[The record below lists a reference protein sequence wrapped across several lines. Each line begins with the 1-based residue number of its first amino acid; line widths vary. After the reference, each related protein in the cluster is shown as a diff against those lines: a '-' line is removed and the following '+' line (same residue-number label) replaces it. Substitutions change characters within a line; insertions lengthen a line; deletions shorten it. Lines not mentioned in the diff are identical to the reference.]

1 MLKTPD
7 ATLTQQQSTQG
18 QQGQSKRFKGTHSK
32 NNGSSINLLKAT
44 SKVLAFLNRK
54 SQSSTTSLDHE
65 SQLEPLPES
74 GLFHPQ
80 TNSASQ
86 RREPLHGS
94 LESHHVEKYK
104 HIFQNRP
111 INNINSTS
119 SNNHS
124 SISITSSD
132 KRHYKIYTH
141 GGTTTDD
148 NVHFDS
154 NTHHYVTPTTSI
166 PDGINQQGNRRLAKA
181 SSALLSELEEAED
194 DTERTM
200 EVEYAE
206 QDRLLAK
213 EQLRIVRRN
222 LRTCSP
228 QSLYFRRFAALADDW
243 RNFLPQTRAHH
254 GRSED
259 RYYDARSSVDFDVDS
274 GDEYSVN
281 DLNSDSGA
289 EERVEADD
297 QEWSSV
303 SSSLPPISQ
312 HDKYS
317 RTQTISR
324 SPSRSYIQS
333 TLQAP
338 KPSCLGS
345 TQAVHHAERTHKSG
359 SSSRREAGSTSVTF
373 QVEDLEHFSGMKH
386 ARQNE
391 YKSLQDE
398 NDFYDALFFNDI
410 PALGATSH
418 ISLVSSISASS
429 TQDAD
434 DTDANDADAD
444 EDDNCCGSS
453 TSSSNSS
460 RNIHKSA
467 LARSAATV
475 SRKSRRPKTWL
486 QANPSRTTH
495 HASDKMIVAERR
507 AHELARR
514 FIQQQRLA
522 KATAKSGT
530 TASPAVNAA
539 TCSSA
544 SLTSPSITTAT
555 TTSIP
560 PTTMD
565 DQKGMNK
572 AQKRVRSNE
581 IRRLGVSAFTTSSSK
596 NRHSR
601 RRNLHQPLIMPPPA
615 RFWEIRIE
623 DIVRGIETQFTLG
636 SEEEVGA
643 DVDEYGNENGSVD
656 SLTSLVSAYE
666 DSDVHVEEEEE
677 EEDEE
682 ETKGTKREESTQ
694 DVEAEAETETVGR
707 TALLENEFRASTN
720 GSTVST
726 LCDVATI
733 EASDAS
739 SLVTAATAISVQG
752 HPGLDEQPPQY
763 LDHEL
768 DQVITILPPGTE
780 HESVSD
786 LDQKLNT
793 GAIALLDNV
802 KISEKRMVKEEKAP
816 SNSSSNITAQ
826 MGASQVRPSLTL
838 QTLTYTMGAG
848 IAPGAL
854 SAVENKGR
862 PLGSQHSLTK
872 CNSTSSL
879 YIDSTMAKSDV
890 DETLRAVATVL
901 YDKVLQS
908 HRMNDC
914 RTERIINSS
923 SYMPS
928 ERVMMTQAD
937 IFDFMRFIFD
947 CGQNLGPE
955 NAIITLIYVERIT
968 ELGNL
973 SFHAINW
980 RRLLLGALILSIK
993 VWEDL
998 AVFNS
1003 DVCAIFEGLAVKDV
1017 NALERFS
1024 MAKLQYNVSVKRSL
1038 YAAYYFRL
1046 RDVSEQEY
1054 NLHYGRLTLSMSQ
1067 RDMQM
1072 GPSATGSHYAS
1083 SSSSS
1088 SMARNDSQC
1097 SNGHSR
1103 RSGSQAGLAG
1113 MGMAMAMGMVGHGRG
1128 GSHVPQ
1134 SSSHAASTHH
1144 SKVPVGPG
1152 YRKWTLKPL
1161 SVREADRLEARSSV
1175 FCSNMMMEK
1184 QERKDVGCCWDEYS
1198 ASYSS
1203 GLTTPA
1209 EELYNLSA
1217 TLLAAASSM
1226 HTIASLNST
1235 LTAGSGSNTH
1245 HHHQGSSSSA
1255 SADAML
1261 SKSTSASSNV
1271 TRVSVSGLNRVGYEE
1286 GHLKGEGSNSNNNS
1300 KSGDSGA
1307 GEADDKAATHTTDPP
1322 RRVLRLKKSRSD
1334 FFFQNSTPASIM

>member
-1 MLKTPD
+1 M
-7 ATLTQQQSTQG
+7 
-18 QQGQSKRFKGTHSK
+18 R
-32 NNGSSINLLKAT
+32 
-44 SKVLAFLNRK
+44 
-54 SQSSTTSLDHE
+54 
-65 SQLEPLPES
+65 
-74 GLFHPQ
+74 
-80 TNSASQ
+80 
-86 RREPLHGS
+86 
-94 LESHHVEKYK
+94 KYK

-111 INNINSTS
+111 INNINSTNA
-119 SNNHS
+119 NNHS
-124 SISITSSD
+124 STSITSND
-132 KRHYKIYTH
+132 NGHYEIYTYDE
-141 GGTTTDD
+141 TATDD
-148 NVHFDS
+148 NVYFDS
-154 NTHHYVTPTTSI
+154 NNQHYITPRTSF
-166 PDGINQQGNRRLAKA
+166 PESINQQGNRRLATA
-181 SSALLSELEEAED
+181 SSTLLSELEEAEEK
-194 DTERTM
+194 TERTM

-243 RNFLPQTRAHH
+243 RNFLPQTRAHY

-281 DLNSDSGA
+281 DLNSDSEDG
-289 EERVEADD
+289 EKIEAQEDD
-297 QEWSSV
+297 LLSV
-303 SSSLPPISQ
+303 SISLPPIMQ
-312 HDKYS
+312 HDIYS
-317 RTQTISR
+317 RTQMTSR
-324 SPSRSYIQS
+324 SPSRSSIQH
-333 TLQAP
+333 TLQASR
-338 KPSCLGS
+338 PSCLASSILS
-345 TQAVHHAERTHKSG
+345 TQPAHPTEGTRHNG
-359 SSSRREAGSTSVTF
+359 SNGREAGSTSVTF
-373 QVEDLEHFSGMKH
+373 QVEDLGRSSGVKH
-386 ARQNE
+386 ARKND

-398 NDFYDALFFNDI
+398 NDFYDALFLNDI
-410 PALGATSH
+410 PALGSTSH

-453 TSSSNSS
+453 SSSSSSSSNI
-460 RNIHKSA
+460 NTSA
-467 LARSAATV
+467 LVRSAATV
-475 SRKSRRPKTWL
+475 SRKSRRSKPWL
-486 QANPSRTTH
+486 QANPSRTSH
-495 HASDKMIVAERR
+495 HVSDKMIVAERR

-514 FIQQQRLA
+514 SIQQQRLA
-522 KATAKSGT
+522 KATARSGATALPVATAETYPSANIISPNT
-530 TASPAVNAA
+530 TS
-539 TCSSA
+539 
-544 SLTSPSITTAT
+544 TAT
-555 TTSIP
+555 TTSITT
-560 PTTMD
+560 TTMD
-565 DQKGMNK
+565 EPKGMNK

-581 IRRLGVSAFTTSSSK
+581 IRRLGVSAFTTTSIK

-601 RRNLHQPLIMPPPA
+601 RRNLHQPLILPPPA

-666 DSDVHVEEEEE
+666 DSDVHAEEEEE
-677 EEDEE
+677 KEEQEQVTGKGRE
-682 ETKGTKREESTQ
+682 ETTQ
-694 DVEAEAETETVGR
+694 DTEAEAEAVR
-707 TALLENEFRASTN
+707 RIAPLENESRASTS

-726 LCDVATI
+726 LCDVAAV
-733 EASDAS
+733 EASHAG
-739 SLVTAATAISVQG
+739 SLVTAATALPVQD
-752 HPGLDEQPPQY
+752 HPGPDEQPPQY

-768 DQVITILPPGTE
+768 DQVVFILPPGTE
-780 HESVSD
+780 YESISD
-786 LDQKLNT
+786 RNQTLNT
-793 GAIALLDNV
+793 GAISLLDSQN
-802 KISEKRMVKEEKAP
+802 ISEKHIVEEEKALTH
-816 SNSSSNITAQ
+816 SNSKISTQ
-826 MGASQVRPSLTL
+826 TGASQVRPSLTL
-838 QTLTYTMGAG
+838 QTLTHTMGAG
-848 IAPGAL
+848 IAPGPL

-890 DETLRAVATVL
+890 DETLRAVATIL
-901 YDKVLQS
+901 YEKVLQS

-968 ELGNL
+968 ELGDL

-1067 RDMQM
+1067 RDMQT
-1072 GPSATGSHYAS
+1072 GPSGTGSHCALS

-1088 SMARNDSQC
+1088 SMARNDSHC

-1128 GSHVPQ
+1128 GSHIPQ
-1134 SSSHAASTHH
+1134 SSHTASTHH

-1175 FCSNMMMEK
+1175 YCSNMMMEK

-1198 ASYSS
+1198 HAYAS

-1217 TLLAAASSM
+1217 SLLAAASSM

-1235 LTAGSGSNTH
+1235 LTAGSGPSTH
-1245 HHHQGSSSSA
+1245 YHRPHPLGSSSSS

-1261 SKSTSASSNV
+1261 SKSTSVSSNV
-1271 TRVSVSGLNRVGYEE
+1271 TKASVSGSDRLGPED
-1286 GHLKGEGSNSNNNS
+1286 GHLKGGGSSGHSNS
-1300 KSGDSGA
+1300 KSGDGGAA
-1307 GEADDKAATHTTDPP
+1307 GEGDDKTTVHPTDPP

>member
-7 ATLTQQQSTQG
+7 ATFTQQQNRQR
-18 QQGQSKRFKGTHSK
+18 QQGQPKRFRG
-32 NNGSSINLLKAT
+32 NQI
-44 SKVLAFLNRK
+44 LAFLNRK
-54 SQSSTTSLDHE
+54 SQSSSNSLDHE

-74 GLFHPQ
+74 GLLLPQ
-80 TNSASQ
+80 TNSASH

-94 LESHHVEKYK
+94 LHESDHVDKYK

-111 INNINSTS
+111 INNINGTS
-119 SNNHS
+119 ANNQS
-124 SISITSSD
+124 SSSITSNENNN
-132 KRHYKIYTH
+132 YEIYARDEIA
-141 GGTTTDD
+141 DD
-148 NVHFDS
+148 HNVHFES
-154 NTHHYVTPTTSI
+154 NTQHYVTPKTSFPEGINKQDHRRPTTTSST
-166 PDGINQQGNRRLAKA
+166 PH
-181 SSALLSELEEAED
+181 SEQNPAGD
-194 DTERTM
+194 DTTKGM
-200 EVEYAE
+200 TVEYVE
-206 QDRLLAK
+206 RDRLLAK

-228 QSLYFRRFAALADDW
+228 QSLYFKRFAALADDW
-243 RNFLPQTRAHH
+243 RNFLPQTRVHH
-254 GRSED
+254 DRSED
-259 RYYDARSSVDFDVDS
+259 RYYDARSSSDFEDDSDV
-274 GDEYSVN
+274 EYSLSEQSSAF
-281 DLNSDSGA
+281 DDRDGTEA
-289 EERVEADD
+289 EEE
-297 QEWSSV
+297 ELSP
-303 SSSLPPISQ
+303 SSSGLPPIGQ
-312 HDKYS
+312 YDLYRRVHNAP
-317 RTQTISR
+317 Q
-324 SPSRSYIQS
+324 SPNRSYNQHGS
-333 TLQAP
+333 QASV
-338 KPSCLGS
+338 PSCLVSALSSQHPRHSDG
-345 TQAVHHAERTHKSG
+345 THSN
-359 SSSRREAGSTSVTF
+359 SSSKRETGATSVTF
-373 QVEDLEHFSGMKH
+373 QVGDQEQTTGTKSIWKND
-386 ARQNE
+386 
-391 YKSLQDE
+391 YTSLQDE
-398 NDFYDALFFNDI
+398 SDFYDALFFSDI
-410 PALGATSH
+410 PALGSTSH

-429 TQDAD
+429 AQDAD

-444 EDDNCCGSS
+444 EDDNRSGRGGSS
-453 TSSSNSS
+453 G
-460 RNIHKSA
+460 NINTSA
-467 LARSAATV
+467 LARSAATS
-475 SRKSRRPKTWL
+475 SRGGRRPKAWL
-486 QANPSRTTH
+486 KANPSRTTH
-495 HASDKMIVAERR
+495 HNSDKMIVAERR
-507 AHELARR
+507 AHELAHRS
-514 FIQQQRLA
+514 IQQQRLA
-522 KATAKSGT
+522 KATARSRAPSSPAVTNTTSTTTAATT
-530 TASPAVNAA
+530 TASAA
-539 TCSSA
+539 MIDYKRT
-544 SLTSPSITTAT
+544 
-555 TTSIP
+555 
-560 PTTMD
+560 
-565 DQKGMNK
+565 NK

-581 IRRLGVSAFTTSSSK
+581 IRKLGVSAFTTSLTR

-601 RRNLHQPLIMPPPA
+601 RRNLHQPQILPPQA

-636 SEEEVGA
+636 SEEGGD

-666 DSDVHVEEEEE
+666 YSDADKEHEVVKEE
-677 EEDEE
+677 
-682 ETKGTKREESTQ
+682 KGKGRQEQ
-694 DVEAEAETETVGR
+694 VQKVEAVVTVIPPQ
-707 TALLENEFRASTN
+707 N
-720 GSTVST
+720 GSEASLAGSAAST
-726 LCDVATI
+726 LCEVADI
-733 EASDAS
+733 DEPNNAGG
-739 SLVTAATAISVQG
+739 LVAAATQAPVADHQSF
-752 HPGLDEQPPQY
+752 DEQPPQY

-768 DQVITILPPGTE
+768 DQVIIILPPETQY
-780 HESVSD
+780 ESISKMN
-786 LDQKLNT
+786 QKLVAETTPLVDHEKTSEQHMAEDEEAASKNNT
-793 GAIALLDNV
+793 N
-802 KISEKRMVKEEKAP
+802 M
-816 SNSSSNITAQ
+816 Q

-838 QTLTYTMGAG
+838 QTLTHTMGAG

-854 SAVENKGR
+854 SAIENKGR

-908 HRMNDC
+908 HRKNDC

-1067 RDMQM
+1067 RDMQA
-1072 GPSATGSHYAS
+1072 GQSTITPSYTA
-1083 SSSSS
+1083 SSSS
-1088 SMARNDSQC
+1088 SMARNDSSC
-1097 SNGHSR
+1097 STSHSR
-1103 RSGSQAGLAG
+1103 RSGSQAGLVG
-1113 MGMAMAMGMVGHGRG
+1113 MGMAMAMGMVGHSREASNI
-1128 GSHVPQ
+1128 SH
-1134 SSSHAASTHH
+1134 STNSASTHH

-1175 FCSNMMMEK
+1175 YCSNMMMEK

-1198 ASYSS
+1198 YSYSS
-1203 GLTTPA
+1203 GLATPA

-1217 TLLAAASSM
+1217 SLLAAASSM

-1235 LTAGSGSNTH
+1235 LTAGSVSSH
-1245 HHHQGSSSSA
+1245 HHHQHQGSSSSS
-1255 SADAML
+1255 SAGAAL
-1261 SKSTSASSNV
+1261 SKSTSTSSNV
-1271 TRVSVSGLNRVGYEE
+1271 TKVSASVSDLVGQE
-1286 GHLKGEGSNSNNNS
+1286 GGNQKDEGSGGIGGP
-1300 KSGDSGA
+1300 GDGDA
-1307 GEADDKAATHTTDPP
+1307 KAVHTQDPP

>member
-1 MLKTPD
+1 MT
-7 ATLTQQQSTQG
+7 
-18 QQGQSKRFKGTHSK
+18 
-32 NNGSSINLLKAT
+32 
-44 SKVLAFLNRK
+44 
-54 SQSSTTSLDHE
+54 
-65 SQLEPLPES
+65 
-74 GLFHPQ
+74 
-80 TNSASQ
+80 
-86 RREPLHGS
+86 
-94 LESHHVEKYK
+94 
-104 HIFQNRP
+104 
-111 INNINSTS
+111 
-119 SNNHS
+119 SNNS
-124 SISITSSD
+124 N
-132 KRHYKIYTH
+132 YEIYAH
-141 GGTTTDD
+141 DERVKD
-148 NVHFDS
+148 NNNVHFES
-154 NTHHYVTPTTSI
+154 NNQRYVTPKTSF
-166 PDGINQQGNRRLAKA
+166 PDDISQQGNKHLAVTT
-181 SSALLSELEEAED
+181 SMLLRELETVEHDVGRA
-194 DTERTM
+194 TES
-200 EVEYAE
+200 EYAE

-228 QSLYFRRFAALADDW
+228 QSLYFKRFAALADDW

-254 GRSED
+254 DRNED
-259 RYYDARSSVDFDVDS
+259 RYYDARSSSDFDVDS
-274 GDEYSVN
+274 EDEDSMK
-281 DLNSDSGA
+281 DQCSDSDDEDGI
-289 EERVEADD
+289 EEQDEDL
-297 QEWSSV
+297 SSV
-303 SSSLPPISQ
+303 LSSLPPIRQ
-312 HDKYS
+312 HSIYK
-317 RTQTISR
+317 RAEKTPQ
-324 SPSRSYIQS
+324 SPSMSNIQHNIQES
-333 TLQAP
+333 
-338 KPSCLGS
+338 KHSCHVAL
-345 TQAVHHAERTHKSG
+345 K
-359 SSSRREAGSTSVTF
+359 SSSQPSSQVNGTHNNGGGGRREAGSTSVTF
-373 QVEDLEHFSGMKH
+373 QVGDQGQSAGIQPIRKMDHKP
-386 ARQNE
+386 
-391 YKSLQDE
+391 LQDE
-398 NDFYDALFFNDI
+398 NDFYDALFFSDI
-410 PALGATSH
+410 PTLGSTSH

-429 TQDAD
+429 AQDAD

-444 EDDNCCGSS
+444 EDDHRGGGGSNNIN
-453 TSSSNSS
+453 TSV
-460 RNIHKSA
+460 
-467 LARSAATV
+467 LARAAVT
-475 SRKSRRPKTWL
+475 STRGGRRPKTWL
-486 QANPSRTTH
+486 KANPSRTTH
-495 HASDKMIVAERR
+495 LGSDKMIVAERR
-507 AHELARR
+507 AHELAHRS
-514 FIQQQRLA
+514 IQQQRLA
-522 KATAKSGT
+522 KAAARSG
-530 TASPAVNAA
+530 A
-539 TCSSA
+539 TISSGVMVTKCD
-544 SLTSPSITTAT
+544 STLTST
-555 TTSIP
+555 TTTTT
-560 PTTMD
+560 TTMNEHRRT
-565 DQKGMNK
+565 NK

-581 IRRLGVSAFTTSSSK
+581 IRKLGVSALSTSLTRT
-596 NRHSR
+596 RHSR
-601 RRNLHQPLIMPPPA
+601 RRNLHQPLVLPPPA

-636 SEEEVGA
+636 SEEDGGA
-643 DVDEYGNENGSVD
+643 DVDEYGNDNGSVD
-656 SLTSLVSAYE
+656 SLTSLVSTYE
-666 DSDVHVEEEEE
+666 ESDAEK
-677 EEDEE
+677 
-682 ETKGTKREESTQ
+682 ETKESKGKGREEMAP
-694 DVEAEAETETVGR
+694 ELGVGVKIAPPR
-707 TALLENEFRASTN
+707 SDPQTSPI

-726 LCDVATI
+726 LCEVAGV
-733 EASDAS
+733 EANSAV
-739 SLVTAATAISVQG
+739 SLVPTATAMPVVDR
-752 HPGLDEQPPQY
+752 PGPEEQPPQY

-768 DQVITILPPGTE
+768 DQVIIILPPVTG
-780 HESVSD
+780 HESMSKTKQS
-786 LDQKLNT
+786 LDSETIPQLDHKKT
-793 GAIALLDNV
+793 SEEPMAEEEGAA
-802 KISEKRMVKEEKAP
+802 SH
-816 SNSSSNITAQ
+816 STSNINMQ

-838 QTLTYTMGAG
+838 QTLTHTMGAG

-854 SAVENKGR
+854 SAVEKKGR

-908 HRMNDC
+908 HRKNDC

-1067 RDMQM
+1067 REMQT
-1072 GPSATGSHYAS
+1072 ATTFSSS

-1088 SMARNDSQC
+1088 SMARNGSSC
-1097 SNGHSR
+1097 STAHAR
-1103 RSGSQAGLAG
+1103 RSGSQAGLTG

-1128 GSHVPQ
+1128 
-1134 SSSHAASTHH
+1134 SSSIPPSSNSASTHH

-1175 FCSNMMMEK
+1175 YCSNMMMER

-1198 ASYSS
+1198 PSYSS

-1217 TLLAAASSM
+1217 SLLAAASSM

-1235 LTAGSGSNTH
+1235 LTAGSTSSHH
-1245 HHHQGSSSSA
+1245 HHHQGSSSSS
-1255 SADAML
+1255 SAGAML
-1261 SKSTSASSNV
+1261 SKSTSTSSNV
-1271 TRVSVSGLNRVGYEE
+1271 TKVSASGSDLVGQED
-1286 GHLKGEGSNSNNNS
+1286 GSLKGEGGCNT
-1300 KSGDSGA
+1300 KSGGGGGGGA
-1307 GEADDKAATHTTDPP
+1307 ADGDDKAIHTTDPP
-1322 RRVLRLKKSRSD
+1322 KRVLRLKKSRSD